1 MAKNN
6 FLKKMFKTK
15 TKSEKEILKLKKMKD
30 EYDKLETKF
39 MNGTIANNE
48 LEKYNQ
54 LSEEIKKMTE
64 KFAIKNGKLVLN
76 TPAKTEEVKVKN
88 PEESIKQEQVVQQQQ
103 VIDQNKQFRAQQEAQ
118 FRAQQ
123 EAQLRA
129 QQEAQFRA
137 QQEAEM
143 RVEHEAQLRAEQVR
157 QAQLLSQSGI
167 EIPKPQMSPQE
178 AQMRAQQQHEA
189 QLRAQQEAQLIAQ
202 QEAQLRAQQEA
213 QLRAQQESQMKE
225 EQAEEMSVHVFM
237 SDLPELKLLI
247 RAGEKNAFASQI
259 DKAIM
264 EGDSKIFRFGP
275 YNLVPSK
282 IIMYSFS

>member
-64 KFAIKNGKLVLN
+64 KFTIKNGKLVLN

-129 QQEAQFRA
+129 QQEA
-137 QQEAEM
+137 EM

-178 AQMRAQQQHEA
+178 AQMMAQQ
-189 QLRAQQEAQLIAQ
+189 QQEAQLRAQ

>member
-1 MAKNN
+1 
-6 FLKKMFKTK
+6 MFKTK

-64 KFAIKNGKLVLN
+64 KFTIKNGKLVLN

-103 VIDQNKQFRAQQEAQ
+103 AIAQQEAQMRAQQEAQ

-129 QQEAQFRA
+129 QQEAQFRAQQEAQLRA

-178 AQMRAQQQHEA
+178 AQMMAQQ
-189 QLRAQQEAQLIAQ
+189 QQEAQLRAQ

>member
-1 MAKNN
+1 
-6 FLKKMFKTK
+6 MFKTK

-64 KFAIKNGKLVLN
+64 KFTIKNGKLVLN

-103 VIDQNKQFRAQQEAQ
+103 AIAQQEAQMRAQQEAQ

-129 QQEAQFRA
+129 QQEAQFRAQQEAQLRA

-178 AQMRAQQQHEA
+178 AQMMAQQ
-189 QLRAQQEAQLIAQ
+189 Q